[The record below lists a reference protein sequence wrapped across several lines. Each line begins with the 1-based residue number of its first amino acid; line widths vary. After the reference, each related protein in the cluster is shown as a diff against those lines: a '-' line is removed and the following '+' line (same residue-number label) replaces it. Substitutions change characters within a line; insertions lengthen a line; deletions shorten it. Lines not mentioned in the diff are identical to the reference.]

1 MPGDDLSVLNL
12 AQRQRSLSAATSG
25 IHDVVVIGAGATGAG
40 AALDA
45 VGRGLSVVLV
55 DAGDLAAGTSSR
67 SGKTLHGGL
76 RYLEQL
82 NFRLVNAAL
91 HERNLLVTTLSP
103 YLARPEPYTYP
114 LTHHWER
121 PYIGA
126 GIALYDVMTL
136 KPKLTLTR
144 KVTRKLTRKVAPT
157 REAVPHHRH
166 FSRKG
171 VLAQA
176 PALDPATVV
185 GGIRYYDVQIDD
197 ARHTMLLA
205 RTAAGLGAQVI
216 SRARVIDIPTDA
228 GQVSGVVVEDLR
240 TGARHEIK
248 ARSVVNAAGI
258 WSAEIQRLAGRQT
271 FRVQP
276 AKGVHVVLPLSAL
289 DSRTTLFARA
299 EDSVII
305 IRRWGDYWLLGT
317 TDTPYDGDYSAPRV
331 ESAEIDYLLRNINR
345 YLRTKIR
352 REDILGAFAGL
363 RPLLAPMDDD
373 PSATSALSR
382 DHSVIPGPAGLVT
395 IVGGKYTTYRP
406 MAADAIDSAGRF
418 LDRELVGTR
427 SETQPILGSAG
438 WTGTLQRAPAIA
450 ERYGLDV
457 REVRR
462 LVHRYGAL
470 TEEVLAPAAADPG
483 LARPLPGAP
492 GYLAAEYR
500 YAVTHEGA
508 LTLDDALWHRT
519 HVSFETPDGGAEV
532 APHVAALIAAELGWD
547 EAEQAAEVKRYREW
561 IRLERAAL

>member
-1 MPGDDLSVLNL
+1 MPGDDPSVLNL
-12 AQRQRSLSAATSG
+12 AQRRRSLSAATSG
-25 IHDVVVIGAGATGAG
+25 VHDVVVIGAGATGAG

-136 KPKLTLTR
+136 TR
-144 KVTRKLTRKVAPT
+144 KG
-157 REAVPHHRH
+157 VPHHRH
-166 FSRKG
+166 FTRKG
-171 VLAQA
+171 VLAEA
-176 PALDPATVV
+176 PALDPAKVV

-197 ARHTMLLA
+197 ARHAMLLA

-216 SRARVIDIPTDA
+216 SRARVIDIPSNA
-228 GQVSGVVVEDLR
+228 GRVGGVVVEDLR
-240 TGARHEIK
+240 TGTRHEIR
-248 ARSVVNAAGI
+248 ARSVINAAGI
-258 WSAEIQRLAGRQT
+258 WSAEIQKLAGRPT

-331 ESAEIDYLLRNINR
+331 ERAEIDYLLRNINR

-352 REDILGAFAGL
+352 REDIVGAFAGL

-406 MAADAIDSAGRF
+406 MAADAIDAAGRF
-418 LDRELVGTR
+418 LDGDLVGTG
-427 SETQPILGSAG
+427 SETQPVLGSAG
-438 WTGTLQRAPAIA
+438 WTEILQRAPAIA
-450 ERYGLDV
+450 ELYGLDV
-457 REVRR
+457 REVQR

-470 TEEVLAPAAADPG
+470 TEEVLAPAAADPR

-492 GYLAAEYR
+492 AYLAAEYR

-508 LTLDDALWHRT
+508 LTLDDVLWHRT
-519 HVSFETPDGGAEV
+519 HVSFETSDGGAEA
-532 APHVAALIAAELGWD
+532 APHVATLIATELGWD